1 MKFNLYEVLLSRL
14 AADLRPRIVNAA
26 MRRLSTV
33 IEEEISAKLTR
44 ALIEKKIVEKVTPEV
59 VQQQL
64 HEKLTPEVIER
75 EVAEKLRAEV
85 IEQQVR
91 RRLTPEAIEQIVR
104 EKLSPEIIE
113 QQIRERLT
121 EKLVDE
127 IFMSKMLP
135 HSLSRANVYLPNA
148 IVSRPAQ
155 EEYMLA
161 SNALARDFF
170 HPEFRGFYEDRLK
183 LGQMTTIHRKV
194 WEFAF
199 VFHHLNRLGALKP
212 GARGLGFGVGSE
224 RLPAI
229 FADMGIEVTATDAPH
244 DIAGWRD
251 TGQYSDSTED
261 LFFPE
266 IVSRE
271 TFDRLVRYQGADMNN
286 IPGELTG
293 YDFCWS
299 SCALEHLGSLQHGMD
314 FIVNSIEKT
323 LKVGGVAVHT
333 TELNLSSNEETL
345 ETEGCV
351 IYRKRDLE
359 RLCQRLEER
368 GHWVQ
373 PLRLE
378 PGDLPPDYLVDLP
391 PYSSNPHLKLMLASY
406 VTTSVGIVAKRGR

>member
-1 MKFNLYEVLLSRL
+1 MKFKPYEAVLSRL

-26 MRRLSTV
+26 IRRISQV
-33 IEEEISAKLTR
+33 IEEQINAKLTT

-59 VQQQL
+59 VEQQIHEKMTPQL
-64 HEKLTPEVIER
+64 IEREIAEKLT
-75 EVAEKLRAEV
+75 AEAV
-85 IEQQVR
+85 EQQLR
-91 RRLTPEAIEQIVR
+91 GRLTPEAIEQMVR
-104 EKLSPEIIE
+104 EKLDPEIIE

-121 EKLVDE
+121 AKLVDE

-135 HSLSRANVYLPNA
+135 HSLSRANVYLPNT

-170 HPEFRGFYEDRLK
+170 HPEFRAFYEDRLK

-194 WEFAF
+194 WEFAY

-229 FADMGIEVTATDAPH
+229 FASMGVDVTATDAPH
-244 DIAGWRD
+244 DVGGWRE
-251 TGQYSDSTED
+251 TGQYSASLED
-261 LFFPE
+261 LFHPD
-266 IVSRE
+266 IISRE
-271 TFDRLVRYQGADMNN
+271 TFDRLVHYQGADMNN
-286 IPGELTG
+286 IPDELTG

-299 SCALEHLGSLQHGMD
+299 SCALEHLGSLQNGMD
-314 FIVNSIEKT
+314 FIVNSVEKT
-323 LKVGGVAVHT
+323 LRVGGVAVHT

-351 IYRKRDLE
+351 LYRKQDLE